1 MLVKVIV
8 IPWNVMGCEK
18 TPYEANAKNL
28 LHSSAHSA
36 RQASMNWEECKKI
49 LRDARP
55 HDVCHLRIAK
65 NVVVT

>member
-18 TPYEANAKNL
+18 KRRVKQKQKLAVFVST
-28 LHSSAHSA
+28 SA
-36 RQASMNWEECKKI
+36 REASMNWEECKKI
-49 LRDARP
+49 LQDASRR
-55 HDVCHLRIAK
+55 DVCHLRIAK